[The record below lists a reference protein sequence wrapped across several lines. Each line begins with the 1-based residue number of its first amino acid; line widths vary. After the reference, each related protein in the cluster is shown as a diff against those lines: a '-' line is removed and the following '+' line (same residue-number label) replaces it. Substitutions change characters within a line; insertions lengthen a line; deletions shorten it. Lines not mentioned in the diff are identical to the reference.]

1 LIHGQQRILGRPG
14 MNHDEPVEFNPE
26 ARGCRRI
33 ETTLLIDH
41 DENLA
46 LAASAPGQEQG
57 ER

>member
-1 LIHGQQRILGRPG
+1 

-26 ARGCRRI
+26 ARGCGRI
-33 ETTLLIDH
+33 ETALRIDH

-46 LAASAPGQEQG
+46 LAASAPGHEQG